1 MHTEMIGWIAAGL
14 LLVTIST
21 QVWQQWRSR
30 SVAGVSPWLFI
41 GQISASTAFVIY
53 SYLLENLVFVLT
65 NSMLLVAALLGQLL
79 YLRNKR
85 QSGQAQQ
92 KAEVGTANTVAVRA
106 SGRR

>member
-14 LLVTIST
+14 LLLTIST
-21 QVWQQWRSR
+21 QVWQQWRSQ
-30 SVAGVSPWLFI
+30 SCEGVSPWLFV

-65 NSMLLVAALLGQLL
+65 NSVLLIAALLGQML

-85 QSGQAQQ
+85 LSSRQ
-92 KAEVGTANTVAVRA
+92 KDRSKVHTGSMAA
-106 SGRR
+106 SIRK

>member
-14 LLVTIST
+14 LLLTIST
-21 QVWQQWRSR
+21 QVWQQWRSQ
-30 SVAGVSPWLFI
+30 SCEGVSPWLFV

-65 NSMLLVAALLGQLL
+65 NSVLLIAALLGQML

-85 QSGQAQQ
+85 LSSRQNDRSQVHTSSMA
-92 KAEVGTANTVAVRA
+92 A
-106 SGRR
+106 SIRK